1 VIRVLNKKRD
11 GVPPGAI
18 YIGRGSPWGNPFVI
32 GRDGTREDVIRK
44 FETYARERLRR
55 EPDWLAP
62 LRGKNICCWCSPE
75 FCHGDVIAI
84 LIEEEGF

>member
-1 VIRVLNKKRD
+1 MKVLNKKRD

-18 YIGRGSPWGNPFVI
+18 YIGRGSPWGNPFVM

-44 FETYARERLRR
+44 FETYARERLGR

-62 LRGKNICCWCSPE
+62 LRGHDICCFCNPLM
-75 FCHGDVIAI
+75 CHGDVIAI